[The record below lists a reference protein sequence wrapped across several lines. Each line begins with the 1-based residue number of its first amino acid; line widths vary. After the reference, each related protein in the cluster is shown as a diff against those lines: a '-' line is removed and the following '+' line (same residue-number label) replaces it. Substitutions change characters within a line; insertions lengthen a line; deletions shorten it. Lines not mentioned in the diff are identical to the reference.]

1 MKPRTRNII
10 EVGTDQPVA
19 PIHEMSDTANRPR
32 GKTLPDSPSTTPSY
46 VGRFA
51 PSPTGPLHFGSLI
64 AALASYLDA
73 RHHRG
78 KWLVRIE
85 DLDTT
90 RCKPQWTTSI
100 LHTLEELGFEWDGD
114 IVMQSARTGYYQSTL
129 ERLHEEQLL
138 YTCTCSRKEIGDSVT
153 LGIEGPVYPG
163 TCRFKQ
169 HAAVAGAL
177 SGALRVLTD
186 DAAIEFDDRV
196 QGRMAQRIESQIG
209 DFIVL
214 RKDGLFAYQLAVV
227 VDDALQGVNQ
237 VVRGADLLDSTAR
250 QIYLQRQLGFSTP
263 AYLHVPLA
271 VNEQGQKLSKQTLAA
286 AVSASDA
293 ASNLIAALQFL
304 GQDTTDAAQADS
316 RVGILNAAVQNW
328 RSDAIARVRALPFN
342 LPISFATLRCAR
354 AHPDA

>member
-1 MKPRTRNII
+1 MP
-10 EVGTDQPVA
+10 G
-19 PIHEMSDTANRPR
+19 
-32 GKTLPDSPSTTPSY
+32 LPSIAPSY

-73 RHHRG
+73 RHHGG

-90 RCKPQWTTSI
+90 RCKPQWATSI
-100 LHTLEELGFEWDGD
+100 LDTLEALGFEWDGE
-114 IVMQSARTGYYQSTL
+114 IVMQSARTAHYQSAL
-129 ERLHEEQLL
+129 ERLRDKQLL
-138 YTCTCSRKEIGDSVT
+138 YTCTCSRKEVSDSAT

-163 TCRFKQ
+163 TCRQQQ
-169 HAAVAGAL
+169 HGGVA
-177 SGALRVLTD
+177 GALRVLTD
-186 DAAIEFDDRV
+186 DAAVEFDDHV
-196 QGRMAQRIESQIG
+196 QGRMTQRVESQIG

-227 VDDALQGVNQ
+227 VDDALQGVTH

-250 QIYLQRQLGFSTP
+250 QIHLQRHLGFASP
-263 AYLHVPLA
+263 AYLHVPIA

-286 AVSASDA
+286 AISPTNATA
-293 ASNLIAALQFL
+293 HLIAALQFL

-316 RVGILNAAVQNW
+316 SADMLKAAVQNW
-328 RSDAIARVRALPFN
+328 RSNAIAHARTLSVPCVHQQHSLSPF
-342 LPISFATLRCAR
+342 SW
-354 AHPDA
+354 

>member
-1 MKPRTRNII
+1 
-10 EVGTDQPVA
+10 
-19 PIHEMSDTANRPR
+19 MSNTANRPR
-32 GKTLPDSPSTTPSY
+32 GKNLPILPSTAPSY

-73 RHHRG
+73 RHHGG

-85 DLDTT
+85 DVDTT
-90 RCKPQWTTSI
+90 RCKPQWATSI
-100 LHTLEELGFEWDGD
+100 LHTLEALGFEWDGE
-114 IVMQSARTGYYQSTL
+114 IVLQSTRTAHYQSAL
-129 ERLHEEQLL
+129 ERLCDKQLL
-138 YTCTCSRKEIGDSVT
+138 YTCTCSRKEISDSAT

-163 TCRFKQ
+163 ACRFKQ
-169 HAAVAGAL
+169 HAVGA
-177 SGALRVLTD
+177 GALRVLTD
-186 DAAIEFDDRV
+186 DAAIEFADRV
-196 QGRMAQRIESQIG
+196 QGRMTQRIESQIG

-250 QIYLQRQLGFSTP
+250 QIHLQRQLGFSTP
-263 AYLHVPLA
+263 AYLHVPVA
-271 VNEQGQKLSKQTLAA
+271 INEQGQKLSKQTLAA
-286 AVSASDA
+286 AISTADT

-316 RVGILNAAVQNW
+316 SASILKAAVQNW
-328 RSDAIARVRALPFN
+328 RSDAIAHARTL
-342 LPISFATLRCAR
+342 SFPGIKQQPSLS
-354 AHPDA
+354 HFSM